1 MSRRRKMRSSWG
13 TVEDCGDGRHR
24 LRWLEW
30 HGGKR
35 KRVSKTMRC
44 PRYIADRELARLRT
58 IYDHPRDMAMCPG
71 FERCWEEWYIPDCR
85 KRIEEGS
92 LRLQSLQIY
101 TRVWQKHIHPRWA
114 SEQMDEVK
122 PAEWQEW
129 LLTLP
134 PSAAAIASVIAKN
147 LVQCARIRGVRG
159 IEFCEV
165 AYRMPKAKTP
175 TALAKEVYT
184 LDEMVKIADIV
195 RGSICEVPMLLMAFG
210 SCRTGEAC
218 APKLSDFRMDHSY
231 GEPVAVVQINKQLT
245 PHKAQILAPKTGTSG
260 RAVVVPHPWSERL
273 EQIAEK
279 HRADN
284 LIWLNDD
291 GTGKPVLRFRI
302 NKTWNSLIKS
312 SGLEVL
318 PMSKLRKSWETMMRW
333 KLGVDKDKVD
343 KMMGHT
349 SLDVRAKYYDRPDE
363 EVFIETVSKAWENY
377 KLS

>member
-1 MSRRRKMRSSWG
+1 MPRRKKMRSSWG

-58 IYDHPRDMAMCPG
+58 IYDHPCDMAMCPD
-71 FERCWEEWYIPDCR
+71 FERCWEEWYIPDCQ

-101 TRVWQKHIHPRWA
+101 TCVWQKHVHPRWA

-165 AYRMPKAKTP
+165 SYRMPKAKTCATP
-175 TALAKEVYT
+175 TKEIYT

-363 EVFIETVSKAWENY
+363 EVFIETVYKAWENY